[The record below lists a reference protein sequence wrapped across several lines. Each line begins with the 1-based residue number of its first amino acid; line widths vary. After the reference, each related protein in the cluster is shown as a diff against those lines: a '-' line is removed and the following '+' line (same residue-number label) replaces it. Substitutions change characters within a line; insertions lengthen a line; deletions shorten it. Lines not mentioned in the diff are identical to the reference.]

1 MILLTVTMLASC
13 EQKETAS
20 IDEQKEMK
28 EQQIS
33 EELLESFKNSQ
44 TDQTD
49 KIVNVYKLFSKYID
63 IMGKNPDVS
72 QTDTYK
78 KRSN

>member
-1 MILLTVTMLASC
+1 
-13 EQKETAS
+13 
-20 IDEQKEMK
+20 MK